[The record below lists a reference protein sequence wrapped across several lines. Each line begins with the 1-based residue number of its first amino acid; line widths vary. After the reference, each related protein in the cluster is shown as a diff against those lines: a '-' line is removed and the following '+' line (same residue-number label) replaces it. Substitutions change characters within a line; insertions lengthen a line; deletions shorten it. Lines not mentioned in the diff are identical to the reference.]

1 MHATVNIGNLN
12 SAAFLAPWLPFLH
25 QVLEFML
32 DTAKILVIGA
42 GGLGCELLKDLVS
55 IWLCKEMHVLLL
67 FEYVLTLA
75 SIFYTC
81 QCFLFFTRQLIF
93 CIGLELWYSCY
104 TICYLNE
111 CLVSF
116 LYKCLIFYYCL
127 TLQACFLN
135 VQVALQVCKAVLFSF
150 QMGVSKV

>member
-1 MHATVNIGNLN
+1 
-12 SAAFLAPWLPFLH
+12 
-25 QVLEFML
+25 ML

-55 IWLCKEMHVLLL
+55 IWLCKEMRVLLL
-67 FEYVLTLA
+67 FEYMLTLA

-81 QCFLFFTRQLIF
+81 QRFLFFTRQLIF
-93 CIGLELWYSCY
+93 CIGLEWWYSCY

-116 LYKCLIFYYCL
+116 VYKCLIFYYCL

-135 VQVALQVCKAVLFSF
+135 VQVALQVCKAVLFS
-150 QMGVSKV
+150 KVLSLKGFENDTESCCQNLLLQSLNFDLKIWL